1 MDKSPK
7 EAETATPAKQVM
19 DVQPPQSSVPNVDVT
34 QSAPVFTESA
44 VPAPDPTPTDTPP
57 TPEPI
62 APPESDPAVIS
73 AEAPVATDQPTD
85 QAPLAAHPAESEHHH
100 KKPIV
105 AVLVAVVVAFGLTGV
120 AIFAYQDLN
129 KKKTADKA
137 QTLPVTETDTT
148 TPEDV
153 DNANKEID
161 TNLNGTNDAA
171 DLDDNS
177 LSDTNLNL

>member
-1 MDKSPK
+1 MDKSPQ
-7 EAETATPAKQVM
+7 EAEATTPAKQVM
-19 DVQPPQSSVPNVDVT
+19 DVQPPQSSAPSSGIAT
-34 QSAPVFTESA
+34 PAPVFAESA

-62 APPESDPAVIS
+62 APPESDQAVVTE
-73 AEAPVATDQPTD
+73 EAPVAPDQPSD
-85 QAPLAAHPAESEHHH
+85 QAPLVAHPAESEHHH

-105 AVLVAVVVAFGLTGV
+105 AVLVAVVVALGLAGV

-137 QTLPVTETDTT
+137 QTLPVTETET
-148 TPEDV
+148 TPADV
-153 DNANKEID
+153 DDVTKEID

-171 DLDDNS
+171 DFDDNS